1 MHRDRLDYDLW
12 HAHRPLG
19 DSWPAVG
26 PRRMDL
32 WLSRCVD
39 LMFCLSEEREIVP
52 GVATGRLHGVLAA
65 ELFGHSV
72 LDLQPGD
79 KPVQVWVVSG
89 RVWE

>member
-1 MHRDRLDYDLW
+1 MHR
-12 HAHRPLG
+12 ALG
-19 DSWPAVG
+19 ETWEVVG

-39 LMFCLSEEREIVP
+39 LMFCLADAREIKP
-52 GVATGRLHGVLAA
+52 GVAVGRLHGVLAA

-79 KPVQVWVVSG
+79 EPVRVWVVSG
-89 RVWE
+89 RDFRE